1 MCISII
7 TILPLL
13 KDIAIAMVTGIY
25 AGIIVAKHSEF
36 RSLRE
41 EASQVLQKGLCAK
54 DCANELSLIS
64 NSLNRLGHKKS
75 ANSLSKISE
84 RYHELS
90 KSHPLFNED
99 GQVEL
104 PSIGKAI
111 SMIDKSYELRKE
123 VSALSPSWLFT
134 VLPVF

>member
-7 TILPLL
+7 SILPLL

-41 EASQVLQKGLCAK
+41 EASQILQKGLCAK

-75 ANSLSKISE
+75 ANTLLKISK
-84 RYHELS
+84 RYDDLS
-90 KSHPLFNED
+90 KSHQLINED

-104 PSIGKAI
+104 PSIEKAI
-111 SMIDKSYELRKE
+111 GMIGKNNELRKE
-123 VSALSPSWLFT
+123 VNALSPSWLFT